1 MLVDK
6 HNLFNAC
13 TKIARYMLRE
23 LHVDSQI
30 VIYEVDRLNI
40 NKQKKRKKKETN

>member
-1 MLVDK
+1 
-6 HNLFNAC
+6 
-13 TKIARYMLRE
+13 MLRE